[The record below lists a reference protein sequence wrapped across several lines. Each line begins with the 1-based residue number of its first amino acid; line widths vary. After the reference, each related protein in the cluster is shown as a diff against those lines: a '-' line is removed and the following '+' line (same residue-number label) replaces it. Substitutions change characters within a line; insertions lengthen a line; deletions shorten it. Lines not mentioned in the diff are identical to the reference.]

1 MNYGK
6 NTFFIPLDVDE
17 TLLNLNLSSHTGLM
31 VAALMYK
38 IVWISTYDNSE
49 NRKSIEGLC
58 NESDQLTK
66 DWE

>member
-1 MNYGK
+1 
-6 NTFFIPLDVDE
+6 
-17 TLLNLNLSSHTGLM
+17 
-31 VAALMYK
+31 MYK
-38 IVWISTYDNSE
+38 IVWMSTYDNSE